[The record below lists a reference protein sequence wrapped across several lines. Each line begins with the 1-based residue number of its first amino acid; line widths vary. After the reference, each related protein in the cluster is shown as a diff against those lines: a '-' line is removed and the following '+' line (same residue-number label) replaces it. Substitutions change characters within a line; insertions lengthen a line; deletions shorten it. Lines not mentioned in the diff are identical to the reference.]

1 MKALRTIIEEIKDY
15 QLAMGY
21 DFEAMSPEDRMQALR
36 NYVVAL
42 QAEQVELLDEVSWKP
57 WRKYED
63 QKPNPNTRK
72 IALEWVDMLFF
83 LVDQS
88 FCLGITPDDIL
99 TAYETK
105 LANNHKRISSGYSKI
120 KT

>member
-1 MKALRTIIEEIKDY
+1 MKALRTIIEEIKEY
-15 QLAMGY
+15 QIAMGY
-21 DFEAMSPEDRMQALR
+21 DFESMTPEGRMQALR
-36 NYVVAL
+36 DYTVAL
-42 QAEQVELLDEVSWKP
+42 MMEQAELLEEVSWKP

-63 QKPNPNTRK
+63 QKPRPNTRK

-88 FCLGITPDDIL
+88 FCLGITPNDIL
-99 TAYETK
+99 EAYETK
-105 LANNHKRISSGYSKI
+105 LANNHKRISSGYSKV